1 MNAAEVLAFEAEAAL
16 RKARKYTDAAG
27 GKTSA
32 PGAGAKR
39 RQQASS
45 YKQKCPGCGI
55 FDHVH
60 QECFYRNHPYFN
72 KDPTI

>member
-1 MNAAEVLAFEAEAAL
+1 MNNAAEDLASEAEAGL

-32 PGAGAKR
+32 SGAGAKL

-45 YKQKCPGCGI
+45 HKPKCPGCGI
-55 FDHVH
+55 FDHV
-60 QECFYRNHPYFN
+60 Y
-72 KDPTI
+72 KD